1 MAVSASSTTTPRGV
15 CTVAYLAADHAAA
28 KQWYAEVIGVAP
40 YMDKPGYA
48 EFRFGDYQ
56 HELGIID
63 AKFIGVL
70 GGGEA
75 AAAPTPGGAIA
86 YWHVDDITATL
97 ERLVAMGA
105 RPFHPPRDFGEGFI
119 GATVIDPFGNVFG
132 IMHNPHYLAVLA
144 GRDGQ

>member
-15 CTVAYLAADHAAA
+15 CTVAYLAADHDGA
-28 KQWYAEVIGVAP
+28 KKWYAEVIGVAP

-63 AKFIGVL
+63 ARFIGVL

-86 YWHVDDITATL
+86 YWHVDDIQATL
-97 ERLVAMGA
+97 DRLVAMGA

-144 GRDGQ
+144 GRDGR